1 MGDKRILGITVEIG
15 GNVSKLKNAMSDVN
29 KDISRTK
36 ASLKDVER
44 LLKLDPT
51 NTELLRQKQALLG
64 KEISDTKDKL
74 KVLREAEKQAQQQF
88 KEGKISEERYEA
100 LKREVIATEQSLKQ
114 LKETAKE
121 SNVVLSQISEVTGN
135 FADASGKLA
144 DKTKMVS
151 AAATGLVGAAVASS
165 LGFEDSFAK
174 VSTLLDESRTDYD
187 KYKEAIIEGSNET
200 GIAAGDFAEAVYS
213 AMSAGVDQAD
223 AVAFVTEQA
232 KLAKGG
238 FTDMSKAVDITT
250 TAINGYKMEA
260 KDASKINDLLITTQN
275 EGKTTVDELASSMGQ
290 VIPVASAANFELE
303 ELSAGYALLTKKGI
317 STSVSGTYMKSM
329 LSELT
334 KSGSIAD
341 KTLRELTGKGFAD
354 LKKEGMSTS
363 EILNLLSEEAQK
375 SDKTLKDMFGST
387 EAGSAALVLASSNGE
402 EFDEMLQKM
411 KESAGATDEAFE
423 KVTGTTG
430 ESLRRSFNELKNTGI
445 ELGDTLAPIIEN
457 IADAISKV
465 TGVLS
470 MLDEEQLAVI
480 TSVLLAVAA
489 LSPLLSGISKV
500 SSGIQFLVDN
510 PILMLIAAIVG
521 LVALIGTKG
530 DEIQG
535 VLQQVDDFLQGI
547 FVTDWTQIFGP
558 ILGNVLNAFFA
569 DVKNIWDSIKLIFDG
584 IINFIRG
591 AFTGDWRRAW
601 NGVKQIFSRV
611 FNALTAV
618 AKSPLNG
625 IIGLLNMAIAKINSM
640 INGFNSIGFDM
651 PDWLGGG
658 SWHPDIPNIP
668 SIAYLAN
675 GGILSSGSAVVG
687 EAGPEIL
694 TVSGNQ
700 AMVQPLTG
708 NASAGKGLSEL
719 MGLLNTYLPYLAESS
734 DVILDSG
741 EFVGVMAPKMNN
753 EFGKIASRERQR

>member
-1 MGDKRILGITVEIG
+1 MGNQRIKGITVEIG
-15 GNVSKLKNAMSDVN
+15 GNTTGLSKALSGVN
-29 KDISRTK
+29 KEINTTK
-36 ASLKDVER
+36 STLKDVER

-51 NTELLRQKQALLG
+51 NTELLAQKQAYLR
-64 KEISDTKDKL
+64 KEIGDTKDKL
-74 KVLREAEKQAQQQF
+74 EVLKEAEKQAQQQF
-88 KEGKISEERYEA
+88 KEGKIGVEQYEA
-100 LKREVIATEQSLKQ
+100 LKREVIDTEQSLKQ
-114 LKETAKE
+114 LKEEAKE
-121 SNVVLSQISEVTGN
+121 SNVVLSQISTVTGN
-135 FADASGKLA
+135 LADASGKLA
-144 DKTKMVS
+144 DKTKMAS
-151 AAATGLVGAAVASS
+151 AAATGLVSVAVATS

-187 KYKEAIIEGSNET
+187 KYKDAIIEGSNET

-213 AMSAGVDQAD
+213 AMSAGIDQAA

-303 ELSAGYALLTKKGI
+303 ELSAGYALLTKNGI

-457 IADAISKV
+457 IAAAISKV
-465 TGVLS
+465 TEMLS

-480 TSVLLAVAA
+480 ASVLLAVAA
-489 LSPLLSGISKV
+489 ISPLLSGISKV
-500 SSGIQFLVDN
+500 SSGIQFLADN
-510 PILMLIAAIVG
+510 PMLLLITMIVS
-521 LVALIGTKG
+521 LVALIATKG

-535 VLQQVDDFLQGI
+535 ILQRLDDYLQWV
-547 FVTDWTQIFGP
+547 FATDWTQIFGP
-558 ILGNVLNAFFA
+558 VLGEALNSFLATSKNIWNSIKNVLNGVI
-569 DVKNIWDSIKLIFDG
+569 D
-584 IINFIRG
+584 FIRG
-591 AFTGDWRRAW
+591 IFTGDWTRAW
-601 NGVKQIFSRV
+601 NGVKQIFAGI
-611 FNALTAV
+611 FGGLEAI
-618 AKSPLNG
+618 AKVPING
-625 IIGLLNMAIAKINSM
+625 VIGLLNMAISAVNAM
-640 INGFNSIGFDM
+640 INGFNGIGFDM
-651 PDWLGGG
+651 PSWLGGG
-658 SWHPDIPNIP
+658 SWHPSIPNIP
-668 SIAYLAN
+668 GIPYLAK
-675 GGILSSGSAVVG
+675 GGVVSGGSAVVG

-694 TVSGNQ
+694 TVSGGQ
-700 AMVQPLTG
+700 AVIQPLSG
-708 NASAGKGLSEL
+708 SAAAGKGLTDIMEL
-719 MGLLNTYLPYLAESS
+719 LGTYLPYLAEGSS
-734 DVILDSG
+734 VVLDTG
-741 EFVGVMAPKMNN
+741 ELVGAMAPKMND
-753 EFGKIASRERQR
+753 EFGRIAYRERSR

>member
-1 MGDKRILGITVEIG
+1 MGNQRIKGITVEIG
-15 GNVSKLKNAMSDVN
+15 GNVTGLNKALASVN
-29 KDISRTK
+29 KEINKTQS
-36 ASLKDVER
+36 SLKDVER

-51 NTELLRQKQALLG
+51 NTELLRQKHALLG

-74 KVLREAEKQAQQQF
+74 KTLKEAEKQAQQQF
-88 KEGKISEERYEA
+88 KEGKISAEQYDS

-114 LKETAKE
+114 LKDTAKE
-121 SNVVLSQISEVTGN
+121 SHVVLSQVSTVTGN
-135 FADASGKLA
+135 LADASGKLA
-144 DKTKMVS
+144 DKTKVVS
-151 AAATGLVGAAVASS
+151 AASAGLVSAAVASS

-174 VSTLLDESRTDYD
+174 VSTLLDESRTDYE
-187 KYKEAIIEGSNET
+187 KYKDAIIEGSNET

-275 EGKTTVDELASSMGQ
+275 EGKTTVDELANSMGQ

-303 ELSAGYALLTKKGI
+303 ELSAGYALLTKNGI

-430 ESLRRSFNELKNTGI
+430 ESLKRSFNELKNTGI
-445 ELGDTLAPIIEN
+445 ELGDTLAPIIEK

-465 TGVLS
+465 TGILS
-470 MLDEEQLAVI
+470 TLDEEQLAVI
-480 TSVLLAVAA
+480 ASVLLATAA

-500 SSGIQFLVDN
+500 SSGIQFLTNN
-510 PILMLIAAIVG
+510 PMLLLITTIVA
-521 LVALIGTKG
+521 LVALIAAKG
-530 DEIQG
+530 DEIQA
-535 VLQQVDDFLQGI
+535 VLQRVDDFLQGI
-547 FVTDWTQIFGP
+547 FVTDWTQVFGP
-558 ILGNVLNAFFA
+558 GLGDALNAFFA
-569 DVKNIWDSIKLIFDG
+569 NLKNIWDSIKKIFDG
-584 IINFIRG
+584 VIDFIRG
-591 AFTGDWRRAW
+591 VFTGDWTRAW
-601 NGVKQIFSRV
+601 NGVKEIFSGI
-611 FNALTAV
+611 FGGLTAI
-618 AKSPLNG
+618 AKSPING
-625 IIGLLNMAIAKINSM
+625 VIGLLNMAISKVNDM
-640 INGFNSIGFDM
+640 INGFNGIGFDM
-651 PDWLGGG
+651 PSWLGGG
-658 SWHPDIPNIP
+658 SWHPSIPNIP
-668 SIAYLAN
+668 SIPYLAN
-675 GGILSSGSAVVG
+675 GGILSDGSAVVG

-694 TVSGNQ
+694 TVSGGQ
-700 AMVQPLTG
+700 AVVQPLSG
-708 NASAGKGLSEL
+708 SASSGKGLTDI
-719 MGLLNTYLPYLAESS
+719 MGILGTYLPYLAESS
-734 DVILDSG
+734 SVVLDTG
-741 EFVGVMAPKMNN
+741 ELVGAMAPKMND
-753 EFGKIASRERQR
+753 EFGRIAYRERIR